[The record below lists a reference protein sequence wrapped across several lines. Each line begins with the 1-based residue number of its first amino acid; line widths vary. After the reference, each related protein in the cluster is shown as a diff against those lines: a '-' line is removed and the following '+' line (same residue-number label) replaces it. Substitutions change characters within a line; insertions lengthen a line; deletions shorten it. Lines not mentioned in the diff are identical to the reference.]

1 MSGTCGRAG
10 SSLEGVLLRVT
21 GRSHACP
28 LVAQRLGTEGL
39 CGPHT
44 ARPVVGLEEVTYLKF
59 VTSQHWVASWLLLLS
74 L

>member
-1 MSGTCGRAG
+1 M
-10 SSLEGVLLRVT
+10 T